1 VKDSRR
7 RVEFAEPC
15 DPGLLPVKKAD
26 VRGSRPADL
35 PEREVC
41 RTPNTR
47 YQRHRSA
54 QLEACATGDPV
65 QALSEPV
72 YKSPPRPTN
81 PAKCDRITPN
91 SVQTQHERRSVRAG
105 SNSSGLRQQ
114 PAATPAEEEITFQ
127 KPKAELATSAVSSK
141 RRSST
146 APAPQSTILGR
157 FHSPRVSKSWR
168 RTHTQVSP
176 EVVHNGDGQWP
187 SKKGK
192 QNDKH
197 ATARSGKDLVKSGR
211 KKRHLADVPVRRS
224 PRLEG
229 KPTIHYPR

>member
-168 RTHTQVSP
+168 RTRTRVSP
-176 EVVHNGDGQWP
+176 ETTHRDDTRRSP
-187 SKKGK
+187 RKGK
-192 QNDKH
+192 QKEKP
-197 ATARSGKDLVKSGR
+197 ATQRDGKNLAKSR
-211 KKRHLADVPVRRS
+211 KKKQHLADALVRRS

-229 KPTIHYPR
+229 KPEICYSR